1 MPPQAGSIRL
11 GRAEAGDSQ
20 VGFLADF
27 TAALVGLVAVHLD
40 HLLQTRKGQRRLRW
54 YEPAKPTVRR

>member
-1 MPPQAGSIRL
+1 MPPRLAASAWAGL
-11 GRAEAGDSQ
+11 SQ

-40 HLLQTRKGQRRLRW
+40 HLLQTRKGQRIR
-54 YEPAKPTVRR
+54 T